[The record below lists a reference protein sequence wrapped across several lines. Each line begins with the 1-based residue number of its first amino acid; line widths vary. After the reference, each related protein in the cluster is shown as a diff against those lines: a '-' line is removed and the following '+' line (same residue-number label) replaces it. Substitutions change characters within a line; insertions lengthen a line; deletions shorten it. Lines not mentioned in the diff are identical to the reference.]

1 MIRKGLLSACLS
13 LSLLAAAPASAGER
27 FVDDRLDDA
36 ASRLSAAAQELAL
49 AQNRFQQAGDWDNA
63 MEAAWVLS
71 LVNYSLGQLA
81 LGEDSLNAL
90 SIPSSL
96 VLSVEMQSSLANYY
110 ATRDVNWL
118 TSYQDYVGGEHTAP
132 PENTP
137 ETVATQMDTF
147 NEAMDETYSEPNDEP
162 C

>member
-1 MIRKGLLSACLS
+1 M
-13 LSLLAAAPASAGER
+13 
-27 FVDDRLDDA
+27 DDPLDDA
-36 ASRLSAAAQELAL
+36 ASRLSAAAQVLAL
-49 AQNRFQQAGDWDNA
+49 AQNRFQQNGDWDNA

-71 LVNYSLGQLA
+71 LVNYSLGQLT
-81 LGEDSLNAL
+81 LNEESLNAL

-96 VLSVEMQSSLANYY
+96 VLSLEMQASLAAYY

-118 TSYQDYVGGEHTAP
+118 TTYQDYVGGEHPAT

-147 NEAMDETYSEPNDEP
+147 NDAMDETYADPDDEH